1 MIGEWKIEHVLFGR
15 LDLAATQEANQTTG
29 VAPNQTICRQS
40 SKQTCRQP
48 PVPTPAGGEETR
60 QQPPTRTVG
69 SIKIY
74 VRCERLIYMCYC
86 LSALIPLVSVA
97 VALAPL
103 NLLWQHVYACTVYD
117 MFHSRYDTNFHYLW
131 LGWFLVTS
139 WLALS
144 FPQILN
150 TG

>member
-1 MIGEWKIEHVLFGR
+1 MEPLSPTSNYHR
-15 LDLAATQEANQTTG
+15 LPQLRPHRSTETDTTTFAHSSANRAKSTASPHPLEASRTVASFLVVWTYQTTG

-103 NLLWQHVYACTVYD
+103 NLL
-117 MFHSRYDTNFHYLW
+117 
-131 LGWFLVTS
+131 
-139 WLALS
+139 
-144 FPQILN
+144 
-150 TG
+150 